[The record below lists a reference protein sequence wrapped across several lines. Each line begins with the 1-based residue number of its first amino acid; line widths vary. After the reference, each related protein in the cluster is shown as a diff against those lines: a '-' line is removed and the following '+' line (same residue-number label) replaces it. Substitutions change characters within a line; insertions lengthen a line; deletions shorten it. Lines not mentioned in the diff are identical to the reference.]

1 MVSWAAPLILSR
13 APRCSSPTCGWCG
26 GRQGCG
32 LQPDLWSPA
41 LLPSGVSQ
49 GGGAWVLWDA
59 AGILALPPW
68 RVPCERSLPKVGGR
82 PPSLPCFASLRVRE
96 RASPGPLWCPW
107 STPGCLS
114 DARGRAVVSFSSP
127 SGESPR
133 VPTVVVACPT
143 SSFLK
148 LRGGG
153 RDGKAGEACV
163 PSPGGAQV
171 DPLSWVSLTVCQ

>member
-13 APRCSSPTCGWCG
+13 APRCSSPTCGWRG

-49 GGGAWVLWDA
+49 GGGLGPLGRSRHSRFAS
-59 AGILALPPW
+59 LACALRAVPPQ
-68 RVPCERSLPKVGGR
+68 SGGR

-171 DPLSWVSLTVCQ
+171 DPLSWVSRTVCQ

>member
-13 APRCSSPTCGWCG
+13 ALAAPPPPAGGVGEGRGAASSLTS
-26 GRQGCG
+26 G
-32 LQPDLWSPA
+32 LPPCCLR
-41 LLPSGVSQ
+41 VSVR
-49 GGGAWVLWDA
+49 GGGLGPLGRSRHSRFA
-59 AGILALPPW
+59 ALACALRAVPPQ
-68 RVPCERSLPKVGGR
+68 SGGR

>member
-13 APRCSSPTCGWCG
+13 APRCSSPTCGWRG

-49 GGGAWVLWDA
+49 GGGLGPLGRSRHSRFA
-59 AGILALPPW
+59 ALACALRAVPPQ
-68 RVPCERSLPKVGGR
+68 SGGR
-82 PPSLPCFASLRVRE
+82 TPSLPCFASLRVRE

>member
-13 APRCSSPTCGWCG
+13 APRCSSPTCGWRG

-49 GGGAWVLWDA
+49 GGGPGSFGTQQAFSLCLLGVC
-59 AGILALPPW
+59 LASGP
-68 RVPCERSLPKVGGR
+68 SPKWGR